1 MLGHNKKMNA
11 QHLEQCPVY
20 TKHMKRLLLL
30 CFSTPS
36 SSLVEVR
43 GGRGRANDIGSI
55 KARESLAAPPE
66 ATMIKLLQSTESSK
80 NGAHIWNKFI
90 KKLLTHKS
98 CCRYRLTN
106 GRLGTSR

>member
-1 MLGHNKKMNA
+1 MLEHNKKMNA
-11 QHLEQCPVY
+11 HLEQGPAY
-20 TKHMKRLLLL
+20 NKRIKRLLLL

-43 GGRGRANDIGSI
+43 GGRGRASEIAYI

-66 ATMIKLLQSTESSK
+66 AMMIKLLPGTESSK
-80 NGAHIWNKFI
+80 NRAHMWNKFI
-90 KKLLTHKS
+90 KELLTHKS
-98 CCRYRLTN
+98 CCRYCLTN